1 MGGNKNPTSYAGIA
15 QLVERDLAKVEV
27 AGSSPVFRSKF
38 CTKWQREELQLSGMM
53 IPSRILFK
61 LLNLE
66 SMEGLFQH

>member
-1 MGGNKNPTSYAGIA
+1 
-15 QLVERDLAKVEV
+15 
-27 AGSSPVFRSKF
+27 
-38 CTKWQREELQLSGMM
+38 LSGMM